1 MEKRYDPVINDRL
14 TVFAKKSEWLL
25 MRTYL
30 CNLSNSGFRTA
41 SYVLAEHVLT
51 TLENDA
57 FWQCFATI
65 AQPDTKV
72 YLKTFLKAAVLNYK
86 RGALSFNSHVFL
98 GFARTC
104 LQTEATIDR
113 QKTLQLLLPELC
125 TYEEVELLLSAF
137 CGDNCNVKLRHLT
150 SCAESKPCYYA
161 LFRLMKQMD
170 MSHDRIAECLK
181 VVARRATPMA
191 FNFTSIMKLY
201 FDVEDLRGD
210 FSLQMRAYE
219 VSRIEN
225 SYTNFVDVITCM

>member
-1 MEKRYDPVINDRL
+1 MEKRYDPVINNCL

-86 RGALSFNSHVFL
+86 RGAQNV
-98 GFARTC
+98 
-104 LQTEATIDR
+104 
-113 QKTLQLLLPELC
+113 LLLLAHAVAVSVRPG
-125 TYEEVELLLSAF
+125 F
-137 CGDNCNVKLRHLT
+137 C
-150 SCAESKPCYYA
+150 CAVWHEQPRSN
-161 LFRLMKQMD
+161 
-170 MSHDRIAECLK
+170 LK
-181 VVARRATPMA
+181 
-191 FNFTSIMKLY
+191 K
-201 FDVEDLRGD
+201 
-210 FSLQMRAYE
+210 
-219 VSRIEN
+219 
-225 SYTNFVDVITCM
+225 